1 MTAPSSLVSA
11 NPRYTLGLTERQGTA
26 LCIALLA
33 GASILA
39 TFPLACAT
47 PFAAFAVVAAL
58 MLPLRTAALAM
69 ATVWLLNQA
78 IGFGLLDYPQTAN
91 AAAWGIV
98 MGAAAL
104 LATAAA
110 VIVVNGVRSNVVLA
124 AILGLVASYAAWEL
138 ALLAASRVLGGEEA
152 MVTDI
157 VTRLGAMNL
166 LWLAGLLGALEVV
179 RFAIGSREGA
189 PAQARG

>member
-1 MTAPSSLVSA
+1 MTVPSSPLEA
-11 NPRYTLGLTERQGTA
+11 NPRYALSLSERQGA
-26 LCIALLA
+26 AVCIALLA

-78 IGFGLLDYPQTAN
+78 IGFGLLGYPQTAN

-110 VIVVNGVRSNVVLA
+110 AIVVNGIRSNVVLA
-124 AILGLVASYAAWEL
+124 AILGLVASYAVWEL

-152 MVTDI
+152 MVADI
-157 VTRLGAMNL
+157 VTRLGVVNL
-166 LWLAGLLGALEVV
+166 LWLAGLLGVLEVG
-179 RFAIGSREGA
+179 RLAIASRGGT
-189 PAQARG
+189 PARA

>member
-1 MTAPSSLVSA
+1 MTVPSSPLDA
-11 NPRYTLGLTERQGTA
+11 IPRYTLGLSERQGTA

-58 MLPLRTAALAM
+58 MLPLRTAMLAM

-78 IGFGLLDYPQTAN
+78 IGFGLLEYPQTSN

-110 VIVVNGVRSNVVLA
+110 AIVVKGVRSNVVLA
-124 AILGLVASYAAWEL
+124 AVLGLAASYAAWEL

-157 VTRLGAMNL
+157 VTRLGVVNL
-166 LWLAGLLGALEVV
+166 LWLAGLLGALEVARTV
-179 RFAIGSREGA
+179 VGSRGGS
-189 PAQARG
+189 PARA